1 MDFRIQY
8 VTEWGESLA
17 VVLGGRKYPMAWQ
30 DGGIWTVS
38 VPDCPAAAL
47 KDYTYVVLRD
57 GLVWRTEWQHHHRP
71 RIPAGR
77 RCDDAWIDCP
87 IAGCPFPRAH
97 QADLF
102 DRPGFRGAGTAVP
115 VFSLRT
121 ADDFGI
127 GDFRDLRPLVDWAV
141 ATGQCII
148 QLLPVN
154 DTTRRG
160 EWEDSYPY
168 SPISSFALHPLYL
181 RLQDLGIRKTAAFT
195 AEQTA
200 LNALPE
206 IDWPRVAKAKMAWI
220 RKAYLARGA
229 RDLAG
234 AACRKFATENAF
246 WLDEYAAFC
255 ARRDGLEPE
264 YYVWMQ
270 YHLDKQLSE
279 EVRYARTHG
288 VYFKGDLPIGVSA
301 DSAEAH
307 FHPELFN
314 LDCSAGAPPDY
325 FSADGQ
331 NWGFPTYNWEA
342 MEADGYAWWKS
353 RLRVMSRYFDAFR
366 IDHIIGWFRIW
377 EIPVSCRSGLQGHF
391 NPALPYSAEEL
402 DGLGFGRFI
411 RCHLIAENLG
421 ICSSAAPDKP
431 AATAGLFLEDPH
443 RAGWYHPFIGARD
456 TEAYRNLPEDL
467 RHRFDELYVDFF
479 YHRHD
484 AFWYRNAEKKLPEL
498 LGATGML
505 ACGED
510 LGMVPDCLP
519 GVMEHEKILSLKMRG
534 YDGPTRTLSVCA
546 TSSHDTATLRMS
558 CPEDPSPETVRGMLA
573 EVLAYP
579 SMLAIF
585 PIQDWLALS
594 GDLRNP
600 DRNERINEP
609 ADPHHHWRWRLHLDL
624 SAFTTA
630 EGSSSQKKAH
640 RNLSAVAAFNSTLR
654 ELLAESGRLQSP
666 FSSTKRPVFVDKPPK

>member
-17 VVLGGRKYPMAWQ
+17 VVLEGRKYPMAWQ

-57 GLVWRTEWQHHHRP
+57 GLVWRTEWQHHHRS

-121 ADDFGI
+121 ADDFGM

-181 RLQDLGIRKTAAFT
+181 RLQDLGIRPSAAFT

-279 EVRYARTHG
+279 EVRYARAHG

-314 LDCSAGAPPDY
+314 LDSSAGAPPDY

-377 EIPVSCRSGLQGHF
+377 EIPVSCRSGLMGHF

-402 DGLGFGRFI
+402 DGLGFGQFI

-456 TEAYRNLPEDL
+456 TAAYRSLPEDL
-467 RHRFDELYVDFF
+467 RRRFDELYVDFF

-558 CPEDPSPETVRGMLA
+558 CPEDPSPETVRSMLA

-594 GDLRNP
+594 GELRNP

-624 SAFTTA
+624 SV
-630 EGSSSQKKAH
+630 
-640 RNLSAVAAFNSTLR
+640 LSYPSATAAFHSTLR
-654 ELLAESGRLQSP
+654 ELLAESGRLY
-666 FSSTKRPVFVDKPPK
+666 TKE

>member
-17 VVLGGRKYPMAWQ
+17 VVLEGRKYPMAWQ

-57 GLVWRTEWQHHHRP
+57 GLVWRTEWQHHHRS
-71 RIPAGR
+71 RIPAGH

-181 RLQDLGIRKTAAFT
+181 RLQDLGIRPSAAFR
-195 AEQTA
+195 AEQKA

-220 RKAYLARGA
+220 RKAFLARGE

-234 AACRKFATENAF
+234 AACRKFAAENAF

-255 ARRDGLEPE
+255 ARRDGLEPA

-279 EVRYARTHG
+279 EVRYARAHG

-314 LDCSAGAPPDY
+314 LDSSAGAPPDY

-443 RAGWYHPFIGARD
+443 RAGWYHPFIGARE

-467 RHRFDELYVDFF
+467 RRRFDELYVDFF

-484 AFWYRNAEKKLPEL
+484 AFWQRNAEKKLPEL

-624 SAFTTA
+624 SV
-630 EGSSSQKKAH
+630 
-640 RNLSAVAAFNSTLR
+640 LSYPSATAAFHSTLR
-654 ELLAESGRLQSP
+654 ELLAESGRLY
-666 FSSTKRPVFVDKPPK
+666 TKE

>member
-1 MDFRIQY
+1 MVFTIKY
-8 VTEWGESLA
+8 ETAWGESLA

-57 GLVWRTEWQHHHRP
+57 GLVWRTEWQHHHRS

-160 EWEDSYPY
+160 GWEDSYPY

-181 RLQDLGIRKTAAFT
+181 RLQDLGIRPSAAFT

-234 AACRKFATENAF
+234 AACRKFAAENAF

-279 EVRYARTHG
+279 EVRYARAHG

-314 LDCSAGAPPDY
+314 LDSSAGAPPDY

-377 EIPVSCRSGLQGHF
+377 EIPVSCRSGLMGHF

-443 RAGWYHPFIGARD
+443 RAGWYHPFIGARE
-456 TEAYRNLPEDL
+456 TEAYRSLPEDL
-467 RHRFDELYVDFF
+467 RRRFDELYVDFF

-484 AFWYRNAEKKLPEL
+484 AFWQRNAEKKLPEL

-594 GDLRNP
+594 GELRNP

-624 SAFTTA
+624 SV
-630 EGSSSQKKAH
+630 
-640 RNLSAVAAFNSTLR
+640 LSYPSATAAFNSNLR
-654 ELLAESGRLQSP
+654 ELLAESGRLY
-666 FSSTKRPVFVDKPPK
+666 TKE

>member
-17 VVLGGRKYPMAWQ
+17 VVLEGRKYPMAWQ

-57 GLVWRTEWQHHHRP
+57 GLVWRTEWQHHHRS
-71 RIPAGR
+71 RIPAGH

-195 AEQTA
+195 AEQTV

-220 RKAYLARGA
+220 RKAFLARGE
-229 RDLAG
+229 RDLSS
-234 AACRKFATENAF
+234 AACRKFAAENAF

-255 ARRDGLEPE
+255 AHRDGLEPE

-279 EVRYARTHG
+279 EVRYARAHG

-314 LDCSAGAPPDY
+314 LDSSAGAPPDY

-331 NWGFPTYNWEA
+331 SWGFPTYNWEA

-377 EIPVSCRSGLQGHF
+377 EIPLSCRSGLMGHF

-411 RCHLIAENLG
+411 RCCRGAFSPVPCDEG
-421 ICSSAAPDKP
+421 VQAVAAGKP
-431 AATAGLFLEDPH
+431 EAGLFLEDPH
-443 RAGWYHPFIGARD
+443 RAGWYHPFIGARE
-456 TEAYRNLPEDL
+456 TEAYRSLPEDL
-467 RHRFDELYVDFF
+467 RRRFDELYVDFF

-558 CPEDPSPETVRGMLA
+558 CPEDPSPETVRSMLA

-624 SAFTTA
+624 SV
-630 EGSSSQKKAH
+630 
-640 RNLSAVAAFNSTLR
+640 LSYPSATAAFHSTLR
-654 ELLAESGRLQSP
+654 ELLAESGRLY
-666 FSSTKRPVFVDKPPK
+666 TKE

>member
-8 VTEWGESLA
+8 MTEWGESLA

-57 GLVWRTEWQHHHRP
+57 GLVWRTEWQHHHRS

-220 RKAYLARGA
+220 RKAYLTRGE
-229 RDLAG
+229 RDLSS

-255 ARRDGLEPE
+255 AHRDGLEPE

-279 EVRYARTHG
+279 EVRYARAHG

-377 EIPVSCRSGLQGHF
+377 EIPVSCRSGLMGHF

-411 RCHLIAENLG
+411 RCCRRAYSQVLCDEV
-421 ICSSAAPDKP
+421 APDKP

-443 RAGWYHPFIGARD
+443 RAGWYHPFIGARE

-467 RHRFDELYVDFF
+467 RRRFDELYVDFF

-558 CPEDPSPETVRGMLA
+558 CPEDPSPETVRSMLA

-594 GDLRNP
+594 GELRNP

-624 SAFTTA
+624 SV
-630 EGSSSQKKAH
+630 
-640 RNLSAVAAFNSTLR
+640 LSYPSATAAFNSNLR
-654 ELLAESGRLQSP
+654 ELLAESGRLY
-666 FSSTKRPVFVDKPPK
+666 TKE